1 MIVDRSTNAERSIE
15 AIFRSPESTPVSDEL
30 QRLTSM
36 LAPFCPKDTSI
47 KFDFDG
53 TLRVHIDVRRFEEMT
68 TLEAL
73 LATNFG
79 GIFQDVQRG
88 TAEKH
93 SFFHRLTAVVG
104 R

>member
-1 MIVDRSTNAERSIE
+1 MIADQATNAEPTVE

-30 QRLTSM
+30 ERLTGM
-36 LAPFCPKDTSI
+36 LATFCPKDTSI

-73 LATNFG
+73 LSTNFG

-88 TAEKH
+88 TSEKH